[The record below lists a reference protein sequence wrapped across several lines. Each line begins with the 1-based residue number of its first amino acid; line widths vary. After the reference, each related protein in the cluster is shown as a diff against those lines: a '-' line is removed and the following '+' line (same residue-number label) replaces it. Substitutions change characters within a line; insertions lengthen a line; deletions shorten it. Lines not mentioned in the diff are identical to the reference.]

1 MRVTKLLEIPSEKY
15 LAPARAVKSPLTENN
30 HVSFLPNMVYPSDH
44 LRIEAELQFMHPHK
58 KESEDFK

>member
-1 MRVTKLLEIPSEKY
+1 MRVNKLLEIPSEKY

-44 LRIEAELQFMHPHK
+44 LRIEAEL
-58 KESEDFK
+58 